1 MTLAARRI
9 RLRRH
14 ALACAAAWSCAWAAP
29 VIALAD
35 EPRYDSAM
43 AKPLSP
49 EMRAIEVDEH
59 RGDKL
64 DGGLTFVDENGNTV
78 RASEW
83 FDGKRPVLLT
93 LNWYR
98 CKVVCSVQLNGLAD
112 ALSELDWT
120 PGDEHFRVVTISLD
134 ARELAED
141 AKHKRAQILDELGKG
156 DDVDWQFLRGDE
168 VAIQALAAQLGVSFA
183 YDAELDQIAHPSV
196 AMFLTPDGTIAQY
209 VYGLTYESRDLKF
222 ALIESAQGKI
232 GSPMEKLYLSCFTYD
247 HTIGRYGPWAFGIMR
262 IGGTLTFLILA
273 STLAIFFR
281 RERRGRWRRVPN
293 DPRVEAVS

>member
-1 MTLAARRI
+1 MIRAVFDRVRRVAAI
-9 RLRRH
+9 
-14 ALACAAAWSCAWAAP
+14 AACVAAWSP
-29 VIALAD
+29 VASAD
-35 EPRYDSAM
+35 DDVPYDSPM

-64 DGGLTFVDENGNTV
+64 DGELTFVDEHGKQV

-98 CKVVCSVQLNGLAD
+98 CRVVCSVQLNGLAD
-112 ALSELDWT
+112 ALAELDWI
-120 PGDEHFRVVTISLD
+120 PGDEHFRVVTVSLD
-134 ARELAED
+134 ANERAED
-141 AKHKRAQILDELGKG
+141 AAHKKAQILDELGKG
-156 DDVDWQFLRGDE
+156 ENVDWQFLRGDE
-168 VAIQALAAQLGVSFA
+168 IAIQALAAQLGVSFA
-183 YDAELDQIAHPSV
+183 YDREQDQIAHPSV

-222 ALIESAQGKI
+222 ALLESGQGKI

-262 IGGTLTFLILA
+262 IGGTLTFVILA
-273 STLAIFFR
+273 SVLAIFWR
-281 RERRGRWRRVPN
+281 RERRGRWRPQVSD